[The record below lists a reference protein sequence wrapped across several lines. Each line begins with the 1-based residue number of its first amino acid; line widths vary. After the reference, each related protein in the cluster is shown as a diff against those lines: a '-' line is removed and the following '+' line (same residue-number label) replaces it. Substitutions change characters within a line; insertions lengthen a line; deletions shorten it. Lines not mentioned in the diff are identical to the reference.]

1 LWFLEIVVC
10 LPDRQPPLKA
20 GSYTNV
26 GEAETHQWRSTPRHG
41 EWDFLLVLDPILEWL
56 SRVPHL
62 DHVPDCDG
70 GEDRD
75 GILTD
80 LCGDGSDTKSPEEDL
95 HIVCRVPRYN
105 PNRGYNNQK
114 MLEDSRLQ
122 EVGTH
127 SAVYTW
133 RETTSGEVI
142 LDSDSQNARRVL
154 EVDELRKI
162 VKQVS

>member
-1 LWFLEIVVC
+1 
-10 LPDRQPPLKA
+10 
-20 GSYTNV
+20 
-26 GEAETHQWRSTPRHG
+26 
-41 EWDFLLVLDPILEWL
+41 
-56 SRVPHL
+56 
-62 DHVPDCDG
+62 
-70 GEDRD
+70 
-75 GILTD
+75 
-80 LCGDGSDTKSPEEDL
+80 
-95 HIVCRVPRYN
+95 
-105 PNRGYNNQK
+105 